1 MVRHVVDLDAVRAA
15 RVRLDA
21 LAEAHPELLSDEN
34 RERLAEAMTEMEGRD
49 GNEEEEEA
57 EEADAIGER

>member
-1 MVRHVVDLDAVRAA
+1 MVRRVVDLDAVRAA

-21 LAEAHPELLSDEN
+21 LAEAHPELLNDEN
-34 RERLAEAMTEMEGRD
+34 RERLAAALADMD
-49 GNEEEEEA
+49 GNNGDEEEEEA